1 MQLYIGIDDTDSK
14 KGLCTTYLAAVLG
27 ERLAAFSSVQE
38 TRLIRLNPNI
48 LWKTRGNG
56 AVCLKIETH
65 DLQRVKS
72 ETLKTVEEFSDL
84 DAEGTNPGV
93 VFYRGVEPELF
104 ESFYLRALRE
114 VVTTIDAEE
123 LAEKNGCEIYR
134 WKNGRGVIGALAAI
148 GADLREHT
156 FEFIAYRQSEYW
168 GTSRNIDSE
177 SVRAMD
183 LATHPMTFNNVDPE
197 TSQIL
202 VAPSS
207 PCPVLYGIRG
217 KTPEVVEQASKL
229 VRCSEPIERT
239 ALFKTNQ
246 GTDAHLVSCTISEAR
261 PESSVIVCG
270 SVLAA
275 PKTLAGGHVIFSISE
290 NENSIDCAAYEPTG
304 GFRKVVKKLREGD
317 IVKAYGGVRKTRN
330 LTVNLE
336 KLEVLELS
344 ECFEKKNPVCPVC
357 TKKME
362 SAGRGQ
368 GFRCRKC
375 RTTSERKELTPV
387 ERKLKLGLYSVP
399 PRAMRHLSKPI
410 DSSIEY

>member
-14 KGLCTTYLAAVLG
+14 KRLCTTYLAAVLG

-38 TRLIRLNPNI
+38 TRLVRLNPNI
-48 LWKTRGNG
+48 PWKTRGNG
-56 AVCLKIETH
+56 AVCLKIETR
-65 DLQRVKS
+65 DLPRAKS
-72 ETLKTVEEFSDL
+72 ETLKAVEDFSDL
-84 DAEGTNPGV
+84 DEEGTNPGV
-93 VFYRGVEPELF
+93 VFYRGVEPERF
-104 ESFYLRALRE
+104 ESFYYRALRE
-114 VVTTIDAEE
+114 VVTTADAEE
-123 LAEKNGCEIYR
+123 LAEKNGCEIHR

-148 GADLREHT
+148 GADLGEHT
-156 FEFIAYRQSEYW
+156 FEFIAYRRPEYW
-168 GTSRNIDSE
+168 GKVRRIDSD

-183 LATHPMTFNNVDPE
+183 RATRPMTFNNVDPE

-217 KTPEVVEQASKL
+217 KTPESVEQASKMIGAG
-229 VRCSEPIERT
+229 EPIERT

-246 GTDAHLVSCTISEAR
+246 GTDAHLVSCSIVDAK

-270 SVLAA
+270 HVSAA

-290 NENSIDCAAYEPTG
+290 DGDSIDCAAYEPTG

-317 IVKAYGGVRKTRN
+317 VVKVYGGVRKTRN

-336 KLEVLELS
+336 KLEVVLLQKYIE
-344 ECFEKKNPVCPVC
+344 EKNPICHGC
-357 TKKME
+357 GRSME

-368 GFRCRKC
+368 GYRCKRC
-375 RTTSERKELTPV
+375 RTTAGSKEFIQVTR
-387 ERKLKLGLYSVP
+387 ELKQGLYTVP
-399 PRAMRHLSKPI
+399 PRAMRHLSKPVG
-410 DSSIEY
+410 